1 MKKAFTFLFF
11 AVLILSLT
19 SCRYPKTY
27 ELLEST
33 EAISEISVVQLSFD
47 ENSRLIEN
55 ELSVIDD
62 RQEFINSFRKIDCYV
77 FFGDPLGVTPTGVE
91 AKVIKIA
98 YESGEYELINWQ
110 GQAKY
115 TADGGFRYYAG
126 YSVFDQEQF
135 ERLINHYTTE

>member
-1 MKKAFTFLFF
+1 M
-11 AVLILSLT
+11 
-19 SCRYPKTY
+19 
-27 ELLEST
+27 EST
-33 EAISEISVVQLSFD
+33 ETISEISIVHLSFD
-47 ENSRLIEN
+47 ENSKLIEN

-115 TADGGFRYYAG
+115 TAERGFQYYAG

-135 ERLINHYTTE
+135 EHLINDYQ

>member
-1 MKKAFTFLFF
+1 MKKIFTLLFS
-11 AVLILSLT
+11 AVIIISLT
-19 SCRYPKTY
+19 SCRHPKTY
-27 ELLEST
+27 QLLEST
-33 EAISEISVVQLSFD
+33 ETISEISIVHLSFD
-47 ENSRLIEN
+47 ENSKLIEN

-126 YSVFDQEQF
+126 YSVFGQEQF
-135 ERLINHYTTE
+135 ERLINHYITE